1 MEKNDNKFLNKKNKR
16 SKKSGKKKSKSPRK
30 TPKNAKN
37 EITSKVSGTNLNP
50 KSFKFIKNLAD
61 IQDLN
66 PYCNYVIFTSI
77 NNILYL
83 VYASGDFSITCYDLN
98 NNLKIN
104 EIKNCHSKNILSL
117 EHIYDKENKK
127 NLILSLSNDNN
138 IKLWDIDNL
147 ECILNIKGK
156 IEAYEVFKYEVL
168 SSCCFFQDKNKTYI
182 VMSRQCD
189 EMIEIYDIK
198 GNIIK
203 KFGDSWLQ
211 KKICPF
217 YDKYLDK
224 GYIISLKLGKLISYD
239 FISGE
244 IFRTYDKIEKFKH
257 ILNYHSILI
266 ICEKDLTRLIAIDG
280 WCVNIWNFYSGQNI
294 KKINIYFGKYSY
306 SKNVCLWN
314 NKCLLMIY
322 NPSYVSDAGKENNS
336 IFLVDLEK
344 GTIKKNIITFKKF
357 YLFFIS
363 RLIHPIYGECLM
375 TFGYDYIFKLFKE
388 K

>member
-1 MEKNDNKFLNKKNKR
+1 M
-16 SKKSGKKKSKSPRK
+16 
-30 TPKNAKN
+30 
-37 EITSKVSGTNLNP
+37 
-50 KSFKFIKNLAD
+50 AD

-83 VYASGDFSITCYDLN
+83 VYASGDFSIACYDLIN
-98 NNLKIN
+98 NKKIN

-147 ECILNIKGK
+147 ELILNIKSK
-156 IEAYEVFKYEVL
+156 IENHEEIEYEVN
-168 SSCCFFQDKNKTYI
+168 SSCCFLQDKNKTYI
-182 VMSRQCD
+182 VISRECD
-189 EMIEIYDIK
+189 KMIEIYDIK

-203 KFGDSWLQ
+203 KFGDSMLQ
-211 KKICPF
+211 TKIYSF

-224 GYIISLKLGKLISYD
+224 SYIISLKYKKLISYD

-257 ILNYHSILI
+257 ILTYHSILI
-266 ICEKDLTRLIAIDG
+266 ICGKDLTKLIAIS
-280 WCVNIWNFYSGQNI
+280 CYYINIWNFYSGQNI
-294 KKINIYFGKYSY
+294 KKINIDFDKYSY
-306 SKNVCLWN
+306 SKDICLWN

-322 NPSYVSDAGKENNS
+322 NPSYISDAGKDNNS
-336 IFLVDLEK
+336 IFLVDIEK

-363 RLIHPIYGECLM
+363 KLIHPIYGECLM